1 MHLSGNII
9 IQQYASSMLLLNT
22 NYMEHL
28 CKADSRL
35 AKIISEI
42 GSYSIKI
49 RNDSFQ
55 SLVEAIIYQQLTGR
69 AANTIYKR
77 LLAYYDDSIP
87 TPQKIISSSEI
98 DLRTKVG
105 LSRMKIEYMKDL
117 ATNIA
122 EGRLNLNDL
131 LSMTDEEI
139 IARLTRVKGIGKWT
153 VEMFLIFSLGREDVL
168 PVTDLGLRNAMKK
181 TYLLDELPGP
191 NRMIEIANPWRPY
204 RSIATWYL
212 WKSLSN
218 FNTIG

>member
-77 LLAYYDDSIP
+77 LLAYYDDSI
-87 TPQKIISSSEI
+87 SSIRFSGRFVADDDSFQREI
-98 DLRTKVG
+98 R
-105 LSRMKIEYMKDL
+105 SRRRFVFHDDSSQMTIRYDDSFLE
-117 ATNIA
+117 
-122 EGRLNLNDL
+122 
-131 LSMTDEEI
+131 SMTI
-139 IARLTRVKGIGKWT
+139 RR
-153 VEMFLIFSLGREDVL
+153 
-168 PVTDLGLRNAMKK
+168 
-181 TYLLDELPGP
+181 
-191 NRMIEIANPWRPY
+191 
-204 RSIATWYL
+204 
-212 WKSLSN
+212 
-218 FNTIG
+218 